1 MLKREIVKRRLK
13 DILNISEAEVIF
25 ARNCTVGKIDAKSAR
40 NFVDKFHLQGYSG
53 STVKLGT
60 FHNDELVSVMTFRK
74 LNIAKGS
81 KSEINTYELDRFC
94 SNYNFRVVGVASKL
108 LKYFINNY
116 NPIKIISYAD
126 RRWSDG
132 NLYKRLGFN
141 FVHNTDPNYWY
152 FSLKNPYNLIHRFN
166 FRKSVLNKKLET
178 FDPNKTEV
186 ENMNENDYY
195 RIFDCGNMKFELI
208 I

>member
-1 MLKREIVKRRLK
+1 
-13 DILNISEAEVIF
+13 
-25 ARNCTVGKIDAKSAR
+25 
-40 NFVDKFHLQGYSG
+40 
-53 STVKLGT
+53 
-60 FHNDELVSVMTFRK
+60 MTFRK

-94 SNYNFRVVGVASKL
+94 SNYNFRVVGIASKL

-152 FSLKNPYNLIHRFN
+152 ITENGRIHRFN
-166 FRKSVLNKKLET
+166 FRKSELNKKLEH
-178 FDPNKTEV
+178 FDPNLTEYQ
-186 ENMNENDYY
+186 NMLNNGYC
-195 RIFDCGNMKFELI
+195 RIWDCGNMKFELGVSNGN
-208 I
+208 